1 MFRIEVAKTKADI
14 AYMKD
19 FTIKNMRRGIRVADV
34 DSSLR
39 KHTEIRDALK
49 EEIKSNFGIDN
60 VNSPKQIVE
69 CLKAMANKSVDGYK
83 NDIVEICYDPE
94 NDKWTTNGDAMQ
106 KLSDLGYEI
115 ADFILE
121 YRKEKK
127 IVETLSSLAGFADK
141 NRLVHPDVSLGKT
154 NRINYSDP
162 ALMNIPKEML
172 WDLIVPYSDEDVI
185 YSVDIKNQEPSILIN
200 FLGDE
205 TLKDALT
212 SDKGLYE
219 TLFDKVYCPTVTMTI
234 CRDFLEENRVYSV
247 QELKNKIYV
256 SPSYYLPVKAPCK
269 SMYYNDE
276 RVTVIETLCQG
287 FKDNNSI
294 VFPEKVKIETEAKR
308 VYELPVEWDKNYK
321 VKKTGDFT
329 ITGKILG
336 VEIKLSALERKEF
349 KTAWNAL
356 SYGASIMGIKAM
368 CKSIDGALVYKFF
381 NELASYKEYKKKID
395 GFVRKGMNS
404 VNTVFGNMVSTHETE
419 PKALKRAL
427 LDLPIQGTGADIL
440 SVLIKHFE
448 EEVEK
453 RGLKEKMF
461 IYFTRHDELV
471 IEVNK
476 EFSDSTDVESI
487 LRDILEHQIIL
498 PNKEWVPFKVEV
510 EKH

>member
-1 MFRIEVAKTKADI
+1 MYKIEVGKTKADI
-14 AYMKD
+14 AYMKE
-19 FTIKNMRRGIRVADV
+19 FTIKNMKRGIRIADIE
-34 DSSLR
+34 SSLK

-49 EEIKSNFGIDN
+49 EEITRNFGIEN
-60 VNSPKQIVE
+60 VNSPKQITE
-69 CLKAMANKSVDGYK
+69 CLKRMANKSVEGYK

-94 NDKWTTNGDAMQ
+94 TGKWTTNGDAML

-115 ADFILE
+115 ADYILE

-127 IVETLSSLAGFADK
+127 IVETLTSLSQFADR
-141 NRLVHPDVSLGKT
+141 NSLVHPNVSLGKT

-172 WDLIVPYSDEDVI
+172 WDLIVPYKDEDVI

-200 FLGDE
+200 YLNDE
-205 TLKDALT
+205 SLKDALT

-219 TLFDKVYCPTVTMTI
+219 TLFDKVYAPSVTMTI
-234 CRDFLEENRVYSV
+234 CRDFLTENRLYSI
-247 QELKNKIYV
+247 QELQQIAYV
-256 SPSYYLPVKAPCK
+256 SPSYYLPVKANCK
-269 SMYYNDE
+269 SMYYKDE
-276 RVTVIETLCQG
+276 RVTVIESLCQG
-287 FKDNNSI
+287 FKSVDSI
-294 VFPEKVKIETEAKR
+294 VYPETVKIETDAR
-308 VYELPVEWDKNYK
+308 NVYELPVEWDKNFK
-321 VKKTGDFT
+321 VKKTGDFV

-336 VEIKLSALERKEF
+336 IEIKLLPNERKEF

-356 SYGASIMGIKAM
+356 SYGASMMGIKAM
-368 CKSIDGALVYKFF
+368 CKSINGELIYRFF
-381 NELASYKEYKKKID
+381 NGLESYKVYKKKID
-395 GFVRKGMNS
+395 GLVKKGYNS
-404 VNTVFGNMVSTHETE
+404 VNTVFNNYVSTSETE

-453 RGLKEKMF
+453 RGIADKMF

-471 IEVNK
+471 IEVKKDFDEIEN
-476 EFSDSTDVESI
+476 VEAI

-498 PNKEWVPFKVEV
+498 NSGEWVPFKVEV
-510 EKH
+510 DKH